1 MYCIKVVDMNQSLDE
16 TDDSVG
22 QMTMMAKSRMHDELI
37 TKARARTEAGLKDS
51 GYQATPRTPPPS
63 CPPPK
68 LASEYG

>member
-1 MYCIKVVDMNQSLDE
+1 MNQSQDE
-16 TDDSVG
+16 
-22 QMTMMAKSRMHDELI
+22 TMMANSRMHNELI

-68 LASEYG
+68 LASEYGWMCHADDGDV